1 MFVAGK
7 KSISAREQR
16 RINREEVKEKKRQKE
31 IAEFW
36 EGLSQQWRKEREAL
50 ERTVKPEAWIA
61 NQTTKPAKEYK
72 YQPVDRTIL
81 YKLFVGYF
89 TTKKELDLTAIRA
102 KENRRRCTEAW
113 LKCIEEEEFL
123 QRCVEGKFRVV
134 PRIEWVVAVEQ
145 TEKWA
150 DWYIYYLSEDIPKVC
165 PKMFKTCFVYHK
177 ESMMYREKYNKV
189 TSRWVSEMFSSSS
202 FKY

>member
-1 MFVAGK
+1 MCQLENLGEK
-7 KSISAREQR
+7 
-16 RINREEVKEKKRQKE
+16 NREEVKEKKEQEE
-31 IAEFW
+31 IAAFW
-36 EGLSQQWRKEREAL
+36 ERLSQQWREERETL
-50 ERTVKPEAWIA
+50 ERAVKPEAWIA
-61 NQTTKPAKEYK
+61 NPTTDPSKTTQ
-72 YQPVDRTIL
+72 YQPVEKTIL

-102 KENRRRCTEAW
+102 KENRRRCNEAW

-150 DWYIYYLSEDIPKVC
+150 DWSVYYLSEDIPRVC
-165 PKMFKTCFVYHK
+165 PKMFKTCFLYHK
-177 ESMMYREKYNKV
+177 ESMRYRGRYNEMTAK
-189 TSRWVSEMFSSSS
+189 WMSEMYSVSLN
-202 FKY
+202 